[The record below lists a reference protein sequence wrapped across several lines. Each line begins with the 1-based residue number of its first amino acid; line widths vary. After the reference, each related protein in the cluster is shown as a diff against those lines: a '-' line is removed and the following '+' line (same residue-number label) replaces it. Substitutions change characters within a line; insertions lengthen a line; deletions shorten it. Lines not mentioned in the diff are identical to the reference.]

1 MAYIATNVSAM
12 LRFHYNLMSFDA
24 FYIIYCY
31 MFFLFAIF
39 SLSKVHMKPLAQ
51 MEARSPPPG
60 VATGHRHQPVFGVQE
75 VPVEKLREQRER
87 ARDLFLEQ
95 LTMVAEKERKVKEI
109 AHKTQV
115 EEADMLTRT
124 RKE

>member
-1 MAYIATNVSAM
+1 
-12 LRFHYNLMSFDA
+12 
-24 FYIIYCY
+24 
-31 MFFLFAIF
+31 
-39 SLSKVHMKPLAQ
+39 MKPLAQ

-60 VATGHRHQPVFGVQE
+60 VATGSHHGHHQQQQQPVFGVQE

-95 LTMVAEKERKVKEI
+95 LAMVAEKERKAKEN

>member
-1 MAYIATNVSAM
+1 MCN
-12 LRFHYNLMSFDA
+12 
-24 FYIIYCY
+24 
-31 MFFLFAIF
+31 IF
-39 SLSKVHMKPLAQ
+39 TPQSKVRIKPLAQ

-60 VATGHRHQPVFGVQE
+60 VGAGSHQQQQPVFGVQD

-87 ARDLFLEQ
+87 AKELFLEQ
-95 LTMVAEKERKVKEI
+95 LAMAADKERKVKET
-109 AHKTQV
+109 AHKSQL